1 MSSVPPNT
9 DAVSYENALER
20 EKARQQRH
28 MESDKLSIKPT
39 ANHDRPVRDD
49 NQSLVPQG
57 TRKRTR
63 PVKPPISNKQKKSQ
77 PPPQPHPTTP
87 PPPSPM
93 TPTLEDVW
101 TAECSETLEQLLTQ
115 LPSYE
120 EEVTL
125 QVPENTPTCPFH
137 QVSLEYHVSK
147 KGWPYVKCSQQPCI
161 FFTSQEELV
170 PYLDGIR
177 HQRHPALIFGQGGVG
192 QFPSHLCWCHEP
204 LSLKTS
210 RSEKNPGRMF
220 LGCRNRKCDYFQW
233 LNCPW
238 SKRLLEE
245 QDQRAREMQQYRA
258 NPTPPPQPT
267 WYDGR
272 AYPPPIQPVT
282 PHQVNQWRDGLL
294 TG

>member
-28 MESDKLSIKPT
+28 MESDKLSVKPT
-39 ANHDRPVRDD
+39 ANHDRPVRDN

-63 PVKPPISNKQKKSQ
+63 PVKPPISNKQKKSNPQ
-77 PPPQPHPTTP
+77 SQPHPTTP

-93 TPTLEDVW
+93 TPTPEDTW
-101 TAECSETLEQLLTQ
+101 ECSETLEQLLTQ

-120 EEVTL
+120 EEV
-125 QVPENTPTCPFH
+125 PEDAPTCPFH
-137 QVSLEYHVSK
+137 QVSLKYCVSRE
-147 KGWPYVKCSQQPCI
+147 KGWPYVKCSQQPCV
-161 FFTSQEELV
+161 FFTSQEELI

-177 HQRHPALIFGQGGVG
+177 HQRHPALIFGQGGAG
-192 QFPSHLCWCHEP
+192 QFPSHLCWCDEP
-204 LSLKTS
+204 LSVKTS
-210 RSEKNPGRMF
+210 RTETNPGRMF

-245 QDQRAREMQQYRA
+245 QDKRAHEKQQQQQYRA
-258 NPTPPPQPT
+258 NPTPV
-267 WYDGR
+267 WYGGR
-272 AYPPPIQPVT
+272 AYPPMP
-282 PHQVNQWRDGLL
+282 PHQVSQWRDGLL

>member
-1 MSSVPPNT
+1 M
-9 DAVSYENALER
+9 SYENALER

-28 MESDKLSIKPT
+28 MESDKLSIKPA
-39 ANHDRPVRDD
+39 ANHDRPVRDND
-49 NQSLVPQG
+49 QSLVPQG

-63 PVKPPISNKQKKSQ
+63 PVKPPISNKQKKSNPQ
-77 PPPQPHPTTP
+77 PQPHPTTP
-87 PPPSPM
+87 PPPTPS
-93 TPTLEDVW
+93 PTLEDVC

-120 EEVTL
+120 DEV

-147 KGWPYVKCSQQPCI
+147 KGWPYVKCSQQPCV

-220 LGCRNRKCDYFQW
+220 LGCRNRKCDFFQW
-233 LNCPW
+233 LKCPW
-238 SKRLLEE
+238 AKRLLEE
-245 QDQRAREMQQYRA
+245 QDKRAYEMQQYRA

-267 WYDGR
+267 WYDGLP
-272 AYPPPIQPVT
+272 YPPQPPPIQPVT